1 MRASFL
7 IVGNGIAKG
16 RNLGS
21 IDMRRIAPTFAKI
34 LDVKLPAATHPA
46 LDVQSGGP

>member
-7 IVGNGIAKG
+7 IVGKGIGKG

-21 IDMRRIAPTFAKI
+21 IDMRQIAPTFARI
-34 LDVKLPAATHPA
+34 LGVELPTATQSP
-46 LDVQSGGP
+46 LDLR